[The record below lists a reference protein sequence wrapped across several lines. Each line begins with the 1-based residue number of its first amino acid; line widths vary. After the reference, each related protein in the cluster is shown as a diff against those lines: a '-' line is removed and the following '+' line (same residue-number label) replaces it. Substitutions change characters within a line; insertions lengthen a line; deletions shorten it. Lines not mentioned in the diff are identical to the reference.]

1 MRKTERRRK
10 TKRRCRKQ
18 HRRTAKGGMIRSAA
32 KSIFTNTADL
42 GKEIVKDAIK
52 REGFGGEYSNK
63 MKNLN
68 ENVKPGII
76 ENYSSENANPNI
88 KSPNASPISENAN
101 PNIKSPSAS
110 PMSENAKPNIKSPS
124 ASPRMNLTMSPMTEN
139 AHIKKPFGERQSKPE
154 DIKKLTDK
162 ILASNELFTPTKFKM

>member
-10 TKRRCRKQ
+10 TKRRCRRQ
-18 HRRTAKGGMIRSAA
+18 HRHTSKGGMIRNVA

-76 ENYSSENANPNI
+76 EKYSSENANPN
-88 KSPNASPISENAN
+88 AMSPIMSPIMSPTTVSVDKENAQN
-101 PNIKSPSAS
+101 NVENKLFKKS
-110 PMSENAKPNIKSPS
+110 K
-124 ASPRMNLTMSPMTEN
+124 LQTE
-139 AHIKKPFGERQSKPE
+139 ER
-154 DIKKLTDK
+154 KKLVNK
-162 ILASNELFTPTKFKM
+162 ILESNELFTPKKFKM

>member
-1 MRKTERRRK
+1 MRKTERRHK

-88 KSPNASPISENAN
+88 KSP
-101 PNIKSPSAS
+101 
-110 PMSENAKPNIKSPS
+110 S
-124 ASPRMNLTMSPMTEN
+124 ASPRMNLSLSPMTEN
-139 AHIKKPFGERQSKPE
+139 AHIKKPFGERQPQME
-154 DIKKLTDK
+154 ERKKLVDK
-162 ILASNELFTPTKFKM
+162 ILGSNELFTPTKFKM

>member
-1 MRKTERRRK
+1 
-10 TKRRCRKQ
+10 
-18 HRRTAKGGMIRSAA
+18 
-32 KSIFTNTADL
+32 
-42 GKEIVKDAIK
+42 
-52 REGFGGEYSNK
+52 

-110 PMSENAKPNIKSPS
+110 P
-124 ASPRMNLTMSPMTEN
+124 RMNLIMSPIN
-139 AHIKKPFGERQSKPE
+139 ANPNIKKPFGERQSKPE